1 MTGGRE
7 TGGVLGALHCAVTPR
22 ASEITITP
30 RLFECA
36 ADDRLRETIRRAGST
51 VLDCFVASLLAN
63 DVKM

>member
-30 RLFECA
+30 RLCA
-36 ADDRLRETIRRAGST
+36 ADDRLRETIQRARST